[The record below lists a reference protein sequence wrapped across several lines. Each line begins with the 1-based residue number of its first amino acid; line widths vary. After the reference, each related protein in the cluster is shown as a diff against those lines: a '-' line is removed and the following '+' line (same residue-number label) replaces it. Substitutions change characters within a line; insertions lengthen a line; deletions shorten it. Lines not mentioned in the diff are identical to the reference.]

1 MILKKEII
9 ISGIVGIIVGIFLSP
24 FLFNI
29 WGWSPMMGGSYNN
42 RSGGMMGSSVTS
54 NIDRH
59 FIEQMIP
66 HHEGAIEMAKLT
78 QERSARPEIKTLA
91 DNIIQSQTEEI
102 EKMKKWYKT
111 WYGTAVS
118 EDSDIGMGMG
128 RGMMRGGMMGDETDI
143 EALKNA
149 SDFDKAFIEEMIPH
163 HQMAL
168 MMVNMLLQGTEREE
182 MKTLG
187 QAMIDAQ
194 SREIDQ
200 MRSWYR
206 SWYGQ

>member
-1 MILKKEII
+1 
-9 ISGIVGIIVGIFLSP
+9 
-24 FLFNI
+24 
-29 WGWSPMMGGSYNN
+29 MGSSYNN
-42 RSGGMMGSSVTS
+42 RSGGMMGSSATS

-66 HHEGAIEMAKLT
+66 HHEGAVEMAKLA
-78 QERSARPEIKTLA
+78 QKHSSRPEIKTLA

-111 WYGTAVS
+111 WYGMEVS

>member
-1 MILKKEII
+1 MTLKKEII
-9 ISGIVGIIVGIFLSP
+9 ISGIVGIIIGIFLSP
-24 FLFNI
+24 ILFNI
-29 WGWSPMMGGSYNN
+29 WGWSPMMGGNYNN

-59 FIEQMIP
+59 FIAQMIP
-66 HHEGAIEMAKLT
+66 HHEGAIEMAKLA
-78 QERSARPEIKTLA
+78 QERSSRPEIKTLA

-111 WYGTAVS
+111 WYGTAVPENS
-118 EDSDIGMGMG
+118 NSGMGMG
-128 RGMMRGGMMGDETDI
+128 RGMMRGGMMGGETDI

-149 SDFDKAFIEEMIPH
+149 PDFDKSFIEEMIPH

-206 SWYGQ
+206 SWYEQ